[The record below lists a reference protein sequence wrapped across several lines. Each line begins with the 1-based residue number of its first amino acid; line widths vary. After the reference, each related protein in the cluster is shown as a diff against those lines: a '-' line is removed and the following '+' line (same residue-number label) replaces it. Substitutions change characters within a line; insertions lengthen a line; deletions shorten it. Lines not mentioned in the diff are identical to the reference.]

1 MRRRFSNKR
10 VAGNALSNCPGPTG
24 MSTIGD
30 VVSNSPTIPVDAIV
44 VVDAPPPTIELASI
58 ATCGATIVAMVC
70 LLFHEI
76 RVCAPF
82 TIIRETFMQK
92 ILHFNNCNV

>member
-30 VVSNSPTIPVDAIV
+30 VVSSSLTIPVDAIV
-44 VVDAPPPTIELASI
+44 VVAAPPPPPTTELASI

-70 LLFHEI
+70 FLFHEI
-76 RVCAPF
+76 KVCAPF
-82 TIIRETFMQK
+82 SIIR
-92 ILHFNNCNV
+92 

>member
-30 VVSNSPTIPVDAIV
+30 VVSSSPTIPVDAIV
-44 VVDAPPPTIELASI
+44 VVVVDAPPPTTELASI
-58 ATCGATIVAMVC
+58 AICGTTIVAMVC

-82 TIIRETFMQK
+82 TIIRETFMQFFFA
-92 ILHFNNCNV
+92 L